1 MALSSGF
8 GLRRPSCNRGITER
22 RTEVVG
28 IFPERDVHPPGSSVH
43 PAGAERRVSGAAS
56 SRHDPRD
63 PHGVLEP
70 PPAFHLPAVA
80 ARAPWPRPAH
90 TVRSRSHTTSWD
102 NNRWR
107 SLEPGEGPGVAAIA
121 GLPNRSA
128 SNDLASAAWRPGQ
141 KAQPSLSPAK
151 RHDALALLQRE
162 AALCVPAGLV
172 GRAGGRGRDH
182 SRDHSPDGEMR
193 NSSTSP
199 RRRSSS
205 ASWPSSSRRAVLRTM
220 RYSNARPL
228 STRR

>member
-43 PAGAERRVSGAAS
+43 PAGAERRVGGAAS

-63 PHGVLEP
+63 PHGVLE

-102 NNRWR
+102 TIVGDRWSR
-107 SLEPGEGPGVAAIA
+107 AKDPAWLRLQGFRIAARRTIWRALRGDRAKKLSRACRQPSVTMRWPCFSGRPPCASRQALSAEPGGADAITPAITPPTVRCEIPARRHA
-121 GLPNRSA
+121 GAVPR
-128 SNDLASAAWRPGQ
+128 
-141 KAQPSLSPAK
+141 
-151 RHDALALLQRE
+151 
-162 AALCVPAGLV
+162 PAG
-172 GRAGGRGRDH
+172 RARRGGR
-182 SRDHSPDGEMR
+182 S
-193 NSSTSP
+193 
-199 RRRSSS
+199 
-205 ASWPSSSRRAVLRTM
+205 
-220 RYSNARPL
+220 
-228 STRR
+228 